1 MKTSLS
7 RLLIAAGTLLAV
19 SLPFAGLAGIQGS
32 GHQSFAL
39 VAAVTGTGA
48 GTVSV
53 GGLPYSDAGATVEV
67 DGQTGSAS
75 QIKVGDVVT
84 AYGHDPDVI
93 ERLILNHLVRATVQ
107 SVDLA
112 HGTFEAAGQT
122 IHVNAQTVLVG
133 LAGLIPGAK
142 VQVSGWADST
152 GAIIASR
159 VELLALGATQ
169 VTGQLAALDAGRQR
183 FELNQL
189 TVDFSS
195 AQVEGVLEEGSE
207 VIVTGNRF
215 DRTGALVAQQVQL
228 VQPLQVA
235 AGETG
240 RLQGIVTSFTS
251 STSFEING
259 QPVRVTSD
267 TVLNLHGA
275 VALNANV
282 RVEGVFDSS
291 GVLIASK
298 LQTRR

>member
-1 MKTSLS
+1 
-7 RLLIAAGTLLAV
+7 
-19 SLPFAGLAGIQGS
+19 
-32 GHQSFAL
+32 
-39 VAAVTGTGA
+39 
-48 GTVSV
+48 
-53 GGLPYSDAGATVEV
+53 
-67 DGQTGSAS
+67 
-75 QIKVGDVVT
+75 
-84 AYGHDPDVI
+84 
-93 ERLILNHLVRATVQ
+93 
-107 SVDLA
+107 
-112 HGTFEAAGQT
+112 
-122 IHVNAQTVLVG
+122 
-133 LAGLIPGAK
+133 
-142 VQVSGWADST
+142 VSGWADST

-159 VELLALGATQ
+159 VELLTLGSTQ
-169 VTGQLAALDAGRQR
+169 VTGQLAALDPGRQR
-183 FELNQL
+183 FALNQL

-267 TVLNLHGA
+267 TQLNLHGA

-282 RVEGVFDSS
+282 KVEGVFDSS
-291 GVLIASK
+291 GVLTASK